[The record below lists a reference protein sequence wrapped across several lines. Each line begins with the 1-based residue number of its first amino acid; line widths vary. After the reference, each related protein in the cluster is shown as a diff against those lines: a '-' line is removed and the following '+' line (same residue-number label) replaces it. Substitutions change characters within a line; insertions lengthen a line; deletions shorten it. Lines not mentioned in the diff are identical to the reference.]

1 GYRGGRGHRDHRHAL
16 VAREP
21 TDDHR
26 ARRPPVRLRDRAPAH
41 RDTAVPRPGRRPD
54 PPLSADP
61 THAVPQPRRSAWP
74 GLHPVPPGRRAGRAH
89 RGAVYQKRAA
99 AASPWQWIVSP
110 PLLPSMPGELTP
122 PDRGRPPDLSGRAMP
137 EESRVHLVGPGP
149 GPVAGGLSVM
159 VTSVSSDSHTWNL
172 VFLQLALEEL
182 GHRVVNL
189 GACVPDELVLAGC
202 LRVRPDLVVVSSVNG
217 HGFRDGT
224 RLIGRIRGCPEL
236 AATPVVIG

>member
-1 GYRGGRGHRDHRHAL
+1 ML
-16 VAREP
+16 
-21 TDDHR
+21 
-26 ARRPPVRLRDRAPAH
+26 
-41 RDTAVPRPGRRPD
+41 
-54 PPLSADP
+54 
-61 THAVPQPRRSAWP
+61 
-74 GLHPVPPGRRAGRAH
+74 
-89 RGAVYQKRAA
+89 
-99 AASPWQWIVSP
+99 
-110 PLLPSMPGELTP
+110 
-122 PDRGRPPDLSGRAMP
+122 
-137 EESRVHLVGPGP
+137 EENRVHQVGSVP
-149 GPVAGGLSVM
+149 GPVAGGLSVV

-236 AATPVVIG
+236 AATPVVIGGKLGIAGPGGRRGRDQLRAAGFDAVFEEGAGMAALRSFTEQLTASPVR